1 MIKNL
6 RIILDNKSQ
15 KLVILI
21 FIGLILSGILEMVG
35 IGILPSLVLAI
46 ENTEGFIS
54 KINYQPLS
62 LYLNSLNKGELL
74 INLCSAVFVI
84 FLIKN
89 IFLFILIVFENHIM
103 RNLRV
108 RLSKKLM
115 KKYLNSSY
123 DFFINKNT
131 SSFLRN
137 LQNEIGSCTNYISA
151 ALVLSRELLV
161 ISFLLSLL
169 LYKSTEITLLVL
181 LIFCEFFKY
190 IILSS
195 KYLNIFN

>member
-6 RIILDNKSQ
+6 RIILDYKSQ
-15 KLVILI
+15 KLVFFI
-21 FIGLILSGILEMVG
+21 FIGLILSGILEMIG

-46 ENTEGFIS
+46 EDTESFIS
-54 KINYQPLS
+54 KVDNQSLS
-62 LYLNSLNKGELL
+62 FYLKSLNKEELL
-74 INLCSAVFVI
+74 INICSAVFVI

-89 IFLFILIVFENHIM
+89 IFLFLLIVFENHIM

-115 KKYLNSSY
+115 QKYLNNSY

-137 LQNEIGSCTNYISA
+137 LQAEIGNCTNYISA
-151 ALVLSRELLV
+151 FLVLSRELLV

-169 LYKSTEITLLVL
+169 LYKSPSITLVVL
-181 LIFCEFFKY
+181 FIFGFITLTLYLTFK
-190 IILSS
+190 
-195 KYLNIFN
+195 KKR